1 MLLVVTISFSI
12 SLASV
17 IAADSFY
24 IAAVYE
30 HKIILNPD
38 PSVPLSRHDALQH
51 MKKNL
56 DIYEEQAALAAQ
68 KVCTRLNVF
77 YVLSSK
83 TAMPIDLYF
92 FIILFGIVIVT
103 IIVLTMNN
111 KKLN

>member
-77 YVLSSK
+77 YVLSF
-83 TAMPIDLYF
+83 MPIDLYF